1 LIFVIRPARMTD
13 FAAVAS
19 LCSDLGIAAPPL
31 RGTLIDERDG
41 AVTGYI
47 RFQTLGQVGYVR
59 DLVTA
64 PRIADAGLSL
74 MLAAAAA
81 LRAAG
86 VREWH
91 LDVRP
96 ESKAISVYEQ
106 LGMRPAH
113 RSTALR
119 FPWARLSDLPGE
131 PAIALSVSAAD
142 DDDLERGLGLLSGQL
157 AMVRQ
162 RPRTVLRQLRDESC
176 APVGVAALDPSGA
189 RIFAVARP
197 SLAAPLLASLRPHS
211 LATEVALILDDDPL
225 VAFLSA
231 HGAQVILRLLHY
243 SGPLP

>member
-1 LIFVIRPARMTD
+1 VIRPARLTD

-41 AVTGYI
+41 AVAGYV
-47 RFQTLGQVGYVR
+47 RFQMLGQVGYVR

-64 PRIADAGLSL
+64 PRATDAGLSL

-91 LDVRP
+91 LDARP
-96 ESKAISVYEQ
+96 ESHAISVYEQ

-119 FPWARLSDLPGE
+119 FPWSRLPELPGE
-131 PAIALSVSAAD
+131 PATALSVSAAD
-142 DDDLERGLGLLSGQL
+142 DEDLERGLGLLSGQL
-157 AMVRQ
+157 AMARQ
-162 RPRTVLRQLRDESC
+162 RPRTVIRQLRDDDC
-176 APVGVAALDPSGA
+176 APVGVAALDASGA

-197 SLAAPLLASLRPHS
+197 SLAAPLLAALRPYALTS
-211 LATEVALILDDDPL
+211 DVALVLDDDAL
-225 VAFLSA
+225 VAYLSA
-231 HGAQVILRLLHY
+231 HGAQVVLRLLHY
-243 SGPLP
+243 TGPVP

>member
-1 LIFVIRPARMTD
+1 MTD

-41 AVTGYI
+41 TVAGYI
-47 RFQTLGQVGYVR
+47 RFQTLGAVGYVR

-64 PRIADAGLSL
+64 PRSADAGLSL

-91 LDVRP
+91 LDARP
-96 ESKAISVYEQ
+96 ESHAISIYEQ

-119 FPWARLSDLPGE
+119 FPWARLPDLPGE
-131 PAIALSVSAAD
+131 AVTALSVSAAD
-142 DDDLERGLGLLSGQL
+142 DEDLERELGLLSGQL

-162 RPRTVLRQLRDESC
+162 RPRTILRQLRDDAC

-197 SLAAPLLASLRPHS
+197 SLAAPLLAALRPHS
-211 LATEVALILDDDPL
+211 LSPDVAVVLDDDDL
-225 VAFLSA
+225 VAFLAA

>member
-1 LIFVIRPARMTD
+1 MTD

-41 AVTGYI
+41 TVAGYV
-47 RFQTLGQVGYVR
+47 RFQTLGAVGYVR

-64 PRIADAGLSL
+64 PRATDAGLPL

-81 LRAAG
+81 LRSAG

-91 LDVRP
+91 LDARP
-96 ESKAISVYEQ
+96 ESHAISMYEQ

-119 FPWARLSDLPGE
+119 FPWARLPELPGE
-131 PAIALSVSAAD
+131 PATALSVSAAD
-142 DDDLERGLGLLSGQL
+142 DDDLERGLDLLSGQI
-157 AMVRQ
+157 AMARQ
-162 RPRTVLRQLRDESC
+162 RPRTVLRQLRDDAC
-176 APVGVAALDPSGA
+176 APVGIAALDPSGA

-197 SLAAPLLASLRPHS
+197 ALAAPLLAALRPHS
-211 LATEVALILDDDPL
+211 FAPDIALVLDDDDL
-225 VAFLSA
+225 VSFLSSY
-231 HGAQVILRLLHY
+231 GAQVILRLLHY